1 MQYECRWNAICDTN
15 GDKDGIFHPP
25 GVFMLQI
32 HFIKKVF
39 CVAVVALVL
48 LLTGGEVLAQR
59 GHGGR
64 SERSDRG
71 RRQERRPDRESG
83 RHFERRDNWDRQQ
96 RRIDQRDSREGQR
109 FERANIRQRQMND
122 QNSWRRQQQI
132 SRDDSRRVWTDRR
145 RRYDA
150 DNNRRERWRND
161 DNDRNDRRKRSYNND
176 DDDDRREHRRER
188 REERVYYSPER
199 IFPQILIPNNRGW
212 YPYQADKRY
221 RKEMKRAWKEQ
232 RRAQKRYEK
241 QQRRYARLARN
252 DYYDREY
259 YDPYYGDNYYDVNDR
274 GSNWQQLIGV
284 LIGSVLGGNLN
295 NGSLIGL
302 TQRQPDYGYLEPG
315 YAQPEN
321 RPAYYNSP
329 LYVGN
334 DEPYYPYE
342 PQYAGYQ
349 NDTGFG
355 GLLGQLPIG
364 DLIGQFVGNDLISG
378 MLGNFVTQGY
388 DEGFLAGQYAR
399 ENDYGDRYFDDPYE
413 YNGMYDPYTT
423 SLGVNRQALSQGYC
437 SGYRD
442 ALIGREDYDPI
453 SNGNTDLVSS
463 MLANVLGSV

>member
-1 MQYECRWNAICDTN
+1 
-15 GDKDGIFHPP
+15 
-25 GVFMLQI
+25 MLQI
-32 HFIKKVF
+32 QFIKKVF
-39 CVAVVALVL
+39 CVSVVAAVIL
-48 LLTGGEVLAQR
+48 LAGGEAFAQR
-59 GHGGR
+59 EHGRGNGWGAGR
-64 SERSDRG
+64 GSDRG
-71 RRQERRPDRESG
+71 RGHQQDRRADRERAQRPDRSQEWNGQRRQIEQRNS
-83 RHFERRDNWDRQQ
+83 RHERQLNNQNTWHRQQQAIEQYQRREQGSNERRARRRQAEWNRSRQIWPNGQRRDN
-96 RRIDQRDSREGQR
+96 
-109 FERANIRQRQMND
+109 
-122 QNSWRRQQQI
+122 
-132 SRDDSRRVWTDRR
+132 DD
-145 RRYDA
+145 
-150 DNNRRERWRND
+150 RRERSRND
-161 DNDRNDRRKRSYNND
+161 DNDRRKRSYNND

-188 REERVYYSPER
+188 REERVYYSPAR